1 MQETRVAQL
10 EERIA
15 ALEMIVGQRPV
26 DPEFLYTPPEVATWL
41 RCGKTNVYDL
51 MNRGDLASTRVGA
64 GRAGLRVRGSSL
76 IAFLDE
82 RTDGGPSPRGT
93 FKYLAKHL
101 DR

>member
-1 MQETRVAQL
+1 MQESRVAQL

-15 ALEMIVGQRPV
+15 ALETIVGQRPV
-26 DPEFLYTPPEVATWL
+26 DPDGLYTPTEVATWL

-51 MNRGDLASTRVGA
+51 MTQGELASTRVGA
-64 GRAGLRVRGSSL
+64 GKAGLRVRGSSL

-82 RTDGGPSPRGT
+82 RTDGGPSPRGK
-93 FKYLAKHL
+93 FKFLGKYL